1 MIKTFDEAYRFVLK
15 TKICTIFGSKK
26 SPYQSLWD
34 NVDLPEKKKGD
45 KGWGEKVT
53 AVWTWK
59 NELPA
64 TYPEEIFYGKVAGG
78 DAVLV
83 EMNFL
88 RERLYPEA
96 KKEVGE
102 LNPLAQQIYKEIRIE
117 PQYTGELRK
126 IVQEETGC
134 TKSRFDTA
142 LKHLQIS
149 LNITRSNDPAEEK
162 DLWMVFSEQYPDLG

>member
-1 MIKTFDEAYRFVLK
+1 MEKKV
-15 TKICTIFGSKK
+15 CTIFGSKK
-26 SPYQSLWD
+26 SPHPSLWD
-34 NVDLPEKKKGD
+34 NVDLPERKKGD

-53 AVWTWK
+53 AIWTWK

-83 EMNFL
+83 EMSYL
-88 RERLYPEA
+88 RDTLYPEA
-96 KKEVGE
+96 KKEVAA
-102 LNPLAQQIYKEIRIE
+102 LNPLAQQIYRQVRIE
-117 PQYTGELRK
+117 PQYTGALRK
-126 IVQEETGC
+126 LVQEETGC

-149 LNITRSNDPAEEK
+149 LNITRSNDPAETN
-162 DLWMVFSEQYPDLG
+162 DFWMVFSEQYPDVG